1 MAFGTATGLV
11 AIALRP
17 SPKFQAAA
25 ALPSPAIAE
34 VGVAVTSG
42 TIFVNQ
48 PGGSRRQV
56 AAGQDIDVT
65 ADDALETA
73 AATESQVRLA
83 SIANV
88 LLREDTSLL
97 DIATRGGQVDR
108 IRLAHGSVHLKVTK
122 LAADRRFHVV
132 TADADVQ
139 VKGTEFDVN
148 LIAEPTPHTCV
159 RVQEGLVQV
168 TTSNAMI
175 KMVAAGETF
184 GCGERAARSTAVA
197 PPAPRPER
205 HARAMAA
212 SDLRMQ
218 NELFQRA
225 LSDEHAG
232 LYTQAGDIY
241 HGLLR
246 RYPTGP
252 LAAQARANL
261 AAMPQER

>member
-1 MAFGTATGLV
+1 M

-65 ADDALETA
+65 AEDAIETA
-73 AATESQVRLA
+73 TSNEGQVRLA
-83 SIANV
+83 SIASV
-88 LLREDTSLL
+88 LLREDTSLV
-97 DIATRGGQVDR
+97 DIATRAGQVDR

-168 TTSNAMI
+168 TTSNAAI

-184 GCGERAARSTAVA
+184 GCGEGAARPTTTVA
-197 PPAPRPER
+197 PPAPAPRPEHHVR
-205 HARAMAA
+205 TMAA

-232 LYTQAGDIY
+232 LYAQAGEVY
-241 HGLLR
+241 RGLLR
-246 RYPTGP
+246 RYPAGP
-252 LAAQARANL
+252 LAVQARANL